1 MVQPAMNQL
10 MARTEELVTEG
21 ATAVTTRH
29 QTNSQA
35 AYGGSLNVSLFLHC

>member
-35 AYGGSLNVSLFLHC
+35 AYG